1 MRASRIAKET
11 SRLFEGTTAAMATPA
26 TPRRSTRLSTL
37 ARFAYEAN
45 NANANASSSS
55 APVDLR
61 PSPLRATKLEEDHE
75 EDETGVT
82 FGSDIEDAVKSSG
95 LPSTKVK
102 RRNPIGTRKRK
113 RITTTTTTTVL
124 KKEESLPAPTRI
136 KTERRSTRIINQAAE
151 AEVKSDSEI
160 DINDIPVAGT
170 STTSSRKR
178 TTRKPARKTT
188 DAVTGEVKVE
198 PPSDWEEVYNLVKE
212 MRISGPAANAAV
224 DSMGCER
231 LASNNASA
239 RDRRFHTLVAL
250 MLSSQTKDT
259 VNAEAML
266 RLKKELPPHA
276 EGAEP
281 GLNLE
286 NMLAV
291 EPAVLN
297 ELIGK
302 VGFHNNKTRYLKQ
315 AAEILRDRY
324 NSDIPDTIEGLMS
337 LPGVGPKMAHLCMS
351 ADNGWN
357 RVEGIGVDVHVHRIT
372 NLWGWQN
379 PPTKTPEE
387 TRLALQSWLPRDKW
401 KEINWLLVGFGQS
414 VCLPVGRK
422 CGDCE
427 LGLRG
432 LCKAAERKKVIEGR
446 KRRAVVKEEKAE
458 VETEVVRFKREPKE
472 EGDNEEDERDM
483 VVKREKREERIEIK
497 EEEEARVR
505 DVVVNEP
512 VPPVIQE
519 AVADKAVKMESI
531 EDVEME
537 DADEV
542 QSTIEHSPPII
553 KQEGMRVKRERLADA
568 EEDSEEAD
576 QTSVVKEEVLRV
588 KQEQSV
594 HDMGAG
600 EEEEN
605 RLPHTVKREHVR
617 IKQESNIHG
626 EQVESAH
633 RRRIMKREPGR
644 DLATVKQ
651 KPGFDEEKAD
661 DLQPQAV
668 KPEHPRVKQE
678 SCIPEQA
685 EEENHR
691 SSTVKRESFNG
702 ATIAKPEPN
711 LNNEGAEGHQAWA
724 RLVKREPLLEGTMV
738 KQEPNLGDPEGRE
751 GQNGPTIVKREVGQ
765 LKQEAEDEQGE
776 DKEVDEPAVK
786 SETVER
792 QQEPVRVKS
801 EAADEGEEEEDGCV
815 KTEHGGR
822 VKVEDGMA
830 RIKLER

>member
-61 PSPLRATKLEEDHE
+61 SSPLRATKLEEDHE

-95 LPSTKVK
+95 LSSPKGK
-102 RRNPIGTRKRK
+102 RRDPIGTRKRK

-136 KTERRSTRIINQAAE
+136 KTERRSTRIINQTVE

-178 TTRKPARKTT
+178 TARKPARKTT

-198 PPSDWEEVYNLVKE
+198 PPSGWEEVYNLVKE

-414 VCLPVGRK
+414 ICLPVGRK

-446 KRRAVVKEEKAE
+446 KRRAVVKEKAE

-483 VVKREKREERIEIK
+483 VVKREKREARIEIK

-512 VPPVIQE
+512 VLPVTQE
-519 AVADKAVKMESI
+519 AVADDAVKMESI

-553 KQEGMRVKRERLADA
+553 KQE
-568 EEDSEEAD
+568 
-576 QTSVVKEEVLRV
+576 EVLRV

-605 RLPHTVKREHVR
+605 RLPHIVKREHVR

-651 KPGFDEEKAD
+651 EPGFDEEKAD
-661 DLQPQAV
+661 DLQQQAV

-678 SCIPEQA
+678 SCIPEQT

-702 ATIAKPEPN
+702 ATIVKPEPN
-711 LNNEGAEGHQAWA
+711 LNNEDAEGHQART
-724 RLVKREPLLEGTMV
+724 RLVKREPLLERTMV

-776 DKEVDEPAVK
+776 DEEVDEPVVK

-792 QQEPVRVKS
+792 QQEPVRVKR
-801 EAADEGEEEEDGCV
+801 EAADEGEEEEDGYV